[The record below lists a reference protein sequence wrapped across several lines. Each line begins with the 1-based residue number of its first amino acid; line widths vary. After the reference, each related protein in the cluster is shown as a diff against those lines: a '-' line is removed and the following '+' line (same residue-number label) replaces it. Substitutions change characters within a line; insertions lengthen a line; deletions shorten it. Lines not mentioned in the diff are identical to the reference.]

1 MDQHQFD
8 TNFDPIMS
16 NNTNSASKITN
27 DVSLSLEIFY
37 DVFMS
42 LVSSHQPTLVVGL
55 DMTHNLNI
63 QILEVSPN
71 GLLPEVMFTLSHYKV
86 PHTYLNY

>member
-27 DVSLSLEIFY
+27 DVPLSLDIFY
-37 DVFMS
+37 DGFMS
-42 LVSSHQPTLVVGL
+42 LVNSHQPTLVVGL
-55 DMTHNLNI
+55 DMTHNPNI
-63 QILEVSPN
+63 QILEVSLDE
-71 GLLPEVMFTLSHYKV
+71 LLSEVYV
-86 PHTYLNY
+86 HTKSL